1 MFACFFLPIPLA
13 KKKRHSEN
21 SIDNQHKIIQT
32 HMYRIRSSRI
42 SLLKNGQIMIFLFAL
57 NHVAGRTEADDDDHF
72 VIIIESRF
80 SFYDVLIQFQ
90 EKYLIQNMLLCIAL
104 FPPSKMI
111 QSEREMCEMNEPR
124 FENKIVL
131 KRDRERRSCL
141 KHKKSAHG
149 RQQGREVEE

>member
-1 MFACFFLPIPLA
+1 
-13 KKKRHSEN
+13 
-21 SIDNQHKIIQT
+21 
-32 HMYRIRSSRI
+32 
-42 SLLKNGQIMIFLFAL
+42 MIFLFAL
-57 NHVAGRTEADDDDHF
+57 NHVAGRTEADDDDDHF

-131 KRDRERRSCL
+131 KRDREREGAAWNTRKVL
-141 KHKKSAHG
+141 MEGNKEGKSKNENEK
-149 RQQGREVEE
+149 RK